1 MVTHVSIPKPF
12 SSGDVVEWFT
22 RFEICSKANGW
33 SDDMMVRKL
42 PTLFEG
48 EALVNWLA
56 LTEEEQEE
64 YKTAKEKIIN
74 KMKPTEF
81 VSLDDYH

>member
-1 MVTHVSIPKPF
+1 MVTHVSIPNLF

-33 SDDMMVRKL
+33 SDDTMARKL
-42 PTLFEG
+42 PNLFEG
-48 EALVNWLA
+48 EALANWLG
-56 LTEEEQEE
+56 LTKEAQEE
-64 YKTAKEKIIN
+64 YKTAKEKITN

-81 VSLDDYH
+81 VSLDD